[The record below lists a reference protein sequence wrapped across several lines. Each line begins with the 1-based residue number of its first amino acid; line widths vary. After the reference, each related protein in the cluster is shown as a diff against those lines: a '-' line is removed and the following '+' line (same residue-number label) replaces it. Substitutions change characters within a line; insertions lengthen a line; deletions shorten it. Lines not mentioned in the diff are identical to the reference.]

1 MQRRGHAANCE
12 ASYPYAAKETT
23 FTVFFIF
30 LRGVE
35 ILDALMSFFLDDIAT
50 LAKESPNGVKY

>member
-12 ASYPYAAKETT
+12 ANGPCAVKETT

-30 LRGVE
+30 LLGVE
-35 ILDALMSFFLDDIAT
+35 ILDALMTFFLDDIAA
-50 LAKESPNGVKY
+50 LAK

>member
-12 ASYPYAAKETT
+12 ANDPRAVKETT

-35 ILDALMSFFLDDIAT
+35 ILDALMTFFLDDVAA
-50 LAKESPNGVKY
+50 LAKESPNGVEY